1 MSSLDNPFS
10 SLIKIMREEGGQSIS
25 SSFLFGK
32 YKGNK
37 QVETNGI
44 TLYSDDLF
52 IDKWLKDRETILI
65 DDIREPLNVG
75 DSVLLANVGE
85 KYVILCK
92 VVSL

>member
-10 SLIKIMREEGGQSIS
+10 SLIKIMREEGGHSIS

-52 IDKWLKDRETILI
+52 ISQGLS
-65 DDIREPLNVG
+65 PVAG